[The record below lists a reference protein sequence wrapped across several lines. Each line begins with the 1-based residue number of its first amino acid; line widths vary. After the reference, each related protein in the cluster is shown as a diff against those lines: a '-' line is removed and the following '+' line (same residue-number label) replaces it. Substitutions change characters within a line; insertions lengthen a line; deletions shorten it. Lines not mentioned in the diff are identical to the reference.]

1 MRVSRPTKII
11 IENMFIYCAV
21 IVAILFFLFPIYF
34 LISSSIKSPFDAYS
48 YPPKWFFKPTLS
60 NYEAVLA
67 GRGGG
72 LMLGSGAVFGKCMV
86 NSVVVTL
93 STTFLALLVGT
104 PAGYGLSRFIF
115 RGKEILGGWILSTRM
130 MPAVSVIIPFFLIM
144 RTLGLFDTYLA
155 LIIVYVVFNLPLTI
169 WMMRSYFNE
178 IPKDLDEA
186 AMVDGCSR
194 LGAFLRVAL
203 PLSAPGLAAT
213 AILSF
218 ILTWNEFFLAMLL
231 TGREAK
237 TLPVMVTG
245 FIQQTRGIVWG
256 EMSAASTIILIPV
269 IVFTLIVQKHLVRG
283 LTFGA
288 VKG

>member
-1 MRVSRPTKII
+1 
-11 IENMFIYCAV
+11 
-21 IVAILFFLFPIYF
+21 
-34 LISSSIKSPFDAYS
+34 
-48 YPPKWFFKPTLS
+48 
-60 NYEAVLA
+60 
-67 GRGGG
+67 
-72 LMLGSGAVFGKCMV
+72 
-86 NSVVVTL
+86 
-93 STTFLALLVGT
+93 
-104 PAGYGLSRFIF
+104 
-115 RGKEILGGWILSTRM
+115 LSTRM